1 MGLDMYMYST
11 DKHIESLEV
20 ENREKE
26 GEEREEDQA
35 EIGYWRKHNRLHGWF
50 EQKWCNRHSEAET
63 DFNCVRYYLNAE
75 ELNEL
80 YDAVKNDKLPA
91 TEGFFFGNDSY
102 SYEDREEQKKED
114 LEIIETAKKEIE
126 EGRFVY
132 YSCWW

>member
-50 EQKWCNRHSEAET
+50 QDKWYNRHSDADT

-102 SYEDREEQKKED
+102 SYEEREEMKKYD
-114 LEIIETAKKEIE
+114 LEIIETAKKEIK